1 MEFQIYNLKVV
12 KKLVLFLSICM
23 FLFSCQE
30 KKEFSS
36 IEPNNWS
43 KRTVDLNNKDS
54 LVSGKTYLSV
64 YSQIYSS
71 SEDRTH
77 NLTVTVSMKNIN
89 LNDTIYVE
97 KANYYDT
104 KGNLIRTY
112 FDKDIF
118 IAPLET
124 VEIII
129 DEVDQHGGT
138 GANFVF
144 SWKKEKQTNDPH
156 FESIMISTFGQQGL
170 SFTSQGIK
178 LE

>member
-1 MEFQIYNLKVV
+1 MFQIFNLNNF
-12 KKLVLFLSICM
+12 KKIVFFLGVA
-23 FLFSCQE
+23 FLISSCEE
-30 KKEFSS
+30 KSEFSS
-36 IEPNNWS
+36 IQANNWN
-43 KRTVDLNNKDS
+43 KRTVKLSAKDT
-54 LVSGKTYLSV
+54 LISGQTYLSV

-89 LNDTIYVE
+89 LKDTIYIE

-104 KGNLIRTY
+104 KGKLIRTY
-112 FDKDIF
+112 FNNTIY

-144 SWKKEKQTNDPH
+144 NWKKEKRTNDPH

>member
-1 MEFQIYNLKVV
+1 MKFKIYKLNIVKNL
-12 KKLVLFLSICM
+12 LLFFGVCLM
-23 FLFSCQE
+23 LFSCNE

-36 IEPNNWS
+36 IEPNNWK
-43 KRTVDLNNKDS
+43 KRTVELSQNDS
-54 LVSGKTYLSV
+54 LTSGQTYLSV

-89 LNDTIYVE
+89 LNDTVFIN
-97 KANYYDT
+97 KAAYFDT
-104 KGNLIRTY
+104 KGKLIRTY
-112 FDKDIF
+112 FSNPIY

-129 DEVDQHGGT
+129 DELDKYGGT
-138 GANFVF
+138 GANFIF
-144 SWKKEKQTNDPH
+144 DWKKKKNVEDPH

-178 LE
+178 LK

>member
-1 MEFQIYNLKVV
+1 MKFQIVNLNNLKE
-12 KKLVLFLSICM
+12 LVLFLSVCLLI
-23 FLFSCQE
+23 FSCEE
-30 KKEFSS
+30 KREYSS
-36 IEPNNWS
+36 IEPNNWN
-43 KRTVDLNNKDS
+43 KRTVNLNNKDS
-54 LVSGKTYLSV
+54 LIFGQTYLSV

-89 LNDTIYVE
+89 LKDTVFIE

-104 KGNLIRTY
+104 KGALIRTY
-112 FDKDIF
+112 FNKDIF

-129 DEVDQHGGT
+129 DEVDQFGGT
-138 GANFVF
+138 GGNFIF
-144 SWKKEKQTNDPH
+144 NWKKKKLTNDPH

-178 LE
+178 LK